1 MVIQKDLKEVKM
13 FKKIKYAD
21 LKMIK
26 YLMIGI
32 LFIPAFSYG
41 DIAFT
46 RYDTSKYFPV
56 DVEQNV
62 NFLTL
67 SDTFSSWIWM
77 LILIVFSVLLISLC
91 KIITAP
97 SRAEIDET
105 ENPEKISEIKKMKKK
120 NVILVF
126 VAILVIVGLF
136 YCMSLGDLFSKA
148 KKVVYKHKYTYEN
161 IYTSAYHSKACRDGW
176 THNWIQGQCT
186 ECGLK
191 KSSGGR
197 KFRDDRD
204 YGW

>member
-1 MVIQKDLKEVKM
+1 M

-21 LKMIK
+21 LEMIK

-41 DIAFT
+41 DIAVT
-46 RYDTSKYFPV
+46 RYDTSEYFPV

-67 SDTFSSWIWM
+67 SDTFSLWIWM

-136 YCMSLGDLFSKA
+136 YCMRLGDSKA
-148 KKVVYKHKYTYEN
+148 KKEVYEHEYTDEYQN
-161 IYTSAYHSKACRDGW
+161 KSCRDGW
-176 THNWIQGQCT
+176 THNWIRGQCT

-191 KSSGGR
+191 SVLEGCGGR
-197 KFRDDRD
+197 GFRGDRD

>member
-1 MVIQKDLKEVKM
+1 M

-21 LKMIK
+21 LEMIK

-41 DIAFT
+41 DVAFT
-46 RYDTSKYFPV
+46 RYDTYDTSEYFPV

-62 NFLTL
+62 NFLL
-67 SDTFSSWIWM
+67 ILILI

-105 ENPEKISEIKKMKKK
+105 ENPEKISEIEKMKKK

-136 YCMSLGDLFSKA
+136 YCMSSGDLFSKA
-148 KKVVYKHKYTYEN
+148 RKVVYEHKYTDEY
-161 IYTSAYHSKACRDGW
+161 IYTGEYHRKACRDGW

-197 KFRDDRD
+197 KFRHDRD
-204 YGW
+204 SGWHK

>member
-1 MVIQKDLKEVKM
+1 M

-21 LKMIK
+21 LEMIK

-46 RYDTSKYFPV
+46 RYDTSEYFPV

-67 SDTFSSWIWM
+67 SDTFSLWIWIWM

-126 VAILVIVGLF
+126 VAMLVIVGLF
-136 YCMSLGDLFSKA
+136 YCLSLGDLFIKV
-148 KKVVYKHKYTYEN
+148 KKEVYEHTYTDEYQN
-161 IYTSAYHSKACRDGW
+161 KSCRDGW
-176 THNWIQGQCT
+176 THKWIQGQCT

-191 KSSGGR
+191 SVLEGCGGR
-197 KFRDDRD
+197 GFRDDRD

>member
-126 VAILVIVGLF
+126 VAMLIIVGLF
-136 YCMSLGDLFSKA
+136 YCMSLGDLFSIAIKGVER
-148 KKVVYKHKYTYEN
+148 K
-161 IYTSAYHSKACRDGW
+161 SCRDGW
-176 THNWIQGQCT
+176 THKWIRGQCT

-191 KSSGGR
+191 SVREGCGGR
-197 KFRDDRD
+197 GFRHDCD